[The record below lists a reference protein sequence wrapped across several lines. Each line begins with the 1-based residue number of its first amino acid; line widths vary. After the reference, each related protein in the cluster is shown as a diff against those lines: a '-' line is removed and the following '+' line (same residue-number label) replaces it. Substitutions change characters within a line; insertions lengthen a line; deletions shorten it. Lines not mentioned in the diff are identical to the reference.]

1 MVIMMHGMMN
11 GYTYGMMNGSMMHGM
26 SWWMMAVCLVFTL
39 LFFAIL
45 GSVEHSNVALAV
57 AIF

>member
-1 MVIMMHGMMN
+1 MGDYKN
-11 GYTYGMMNGSMMHGM
+11 SK
-26 SWWMMAVCLVFTL
+26 S
-39 LFFAIL
+39 L

>member
-1 MVIMMHGMMN
+1 MV
-11 GYTYGMMNGSMMHGM
+11 
-26 SWWMMAVCLVFTL
+26 MAGKAAVSHIKITNNKPVT
-39 LFFAIL
+39 L